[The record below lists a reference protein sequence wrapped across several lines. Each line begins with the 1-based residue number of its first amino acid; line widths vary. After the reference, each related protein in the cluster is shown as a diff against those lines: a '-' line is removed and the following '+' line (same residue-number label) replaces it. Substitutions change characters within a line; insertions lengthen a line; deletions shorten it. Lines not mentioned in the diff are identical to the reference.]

1 MAEENKQSR
10 RYRAPYQKARIAR
23 LAYLAGVGCSAGEI
37 AEEMHISERHVY
49 RMLSEYR
56 ITLAPKA
63 PGQKALSVAVSDTTF
78 ARAHE
83 LAGELEIDPRK
94 LVTKLLEAVIAE
106 RTVSLTLLD
115 GARLHR

>member
-1 MAEENKQSR
+1 MADATKKSR
-10 RYRAPYQKARIAR
+10 AYRAPYQKARIAR
-23 LAYLAGVGCSAGEI
+23 MAYLAGIGCSASEI

-49 RMLSEYR
+49 RMLSDYR

-63 PGQKALSVAVSDTTF
+63 PGQKALSVAVSDTAV

-106 RTVSLTLLD
+106 RTVAINLLD
-115 GARLHR
+115 GARLDR